1 MDWNQLPFPDPL
13 SQAQW
18 VGVQRPYYRMAAFRA
33 GARLGKRPLIG
44 VLYQGIAGVQ
54 RLIVK
59 AKTVCLRGFRKAAE
73 EGTSAVK
80 GRFEVEELRYQLE
93 VRPVQSLDVLHMT
106 FNGK

>member
-1 MDWNQLPFPDPL
+1 MYF
-13 SQAQW
+13 
-18 VGVQRPYYRMAAFRA
+18 
-33 GARLGKRPLIG
+33 
-44 VLYQGIAGVQ
+44 
-54 RLIVK
+54 
-59 AKTVCLRGFRKAAE
+59 RGFRKAAE